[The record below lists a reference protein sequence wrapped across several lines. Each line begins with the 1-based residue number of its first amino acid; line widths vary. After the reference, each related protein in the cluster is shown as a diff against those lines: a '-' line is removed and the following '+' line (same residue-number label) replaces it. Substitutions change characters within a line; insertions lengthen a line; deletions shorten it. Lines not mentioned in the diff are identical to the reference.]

1 MKISPKGLDPDIYNL
16 ISEDIF
22 ELVAY
27 HLLFNSGDTREYQF
41 NKKILSIKNDRNAIK
56 SKIASISKKNYRHIR
71 AKGHLY
77 SQQYK
82 PQDTCNLNN
91 RD

>member
-41 NKKILSIKNDRNAIK
+41 NKKIFSIKNDRNAIK
-56 SKIASISKKNYRHIR
+56 SKIASISKK
-71 AKGHLY
+71 KL
-77 SQQYK
+77 
-82 PQDTCNLNN
+82 
-91 RD
+91 